1 MPGPAPPQRQ
11 WLVAQ
16 QQPAELAV
24 EREREMS
31 QSPGVEPLGAALDG
45 ADEVAAHA
53 GSLGQLLLPE
63 VAQRPLGADAPPDV
77 LPEESLAVRL
87 LIGADA
93 LGER

>member
-1 MPGPAPPQRQ
+1 MPGSAPLSRQ
-11 WLVAQ
+11 WLVVQ

-31 QSPGVEPLGAALDG
+31 QSPGIEPLGAALDG

-63 VAQRPLGADAPPDV
+63 VAQRPLLTDPAADFPP
-77 LPEESLAVRL
+77 EKSLAVRL